1 MIVFDWK
8 DGIKYDELKVV
19 VDELRNN
26 GLVVLPNETVYG
38 LGANVFSNIVCKKIF
53 EAKWRA

>member
-8 DGIKYDELKVV
+8 DGIKYDEL
-19 VDELRNN
+19 RNN
-26 GLVVLPNETVYG
+26 GLVVLLNETVYG